1 MSEELGMLEVPPESP
16 DAATA
21 PPPRRVAAHGGAPS
35 STLAVISRRIVSL
48 VKEYYGKGPTH
59 ARTYHFG
66 DVVLVLLRGG
76 YTPVEKTLLADGYA
90 QTVMDQRAAF
100 QTVMQPRF
108 KRVIEEE
115 LRREVTAFMSTTH
128 HDPDLNAELFVLA
141 PDARD
146 GDSADTDGGGSGA
159 DTNDVGTSGVATDG
173 NAGS

>member
-1 MSEELGMLEVPPESP
+1 MSETHTTVGGDYPSADHRTVTSKPL
-16 DAATA
+16 DASAGAA
-21 PPPRRVAAHGGAPS
+21 P

-76 YTPVEKTLLADGYA
+76 YTPVEKTLLADGYVQA
-90 QTVMDQRAAF
+90 VRDQRAAF
-100 QTVMQPRF
+100 QEVMQPRF
-108 KRVIEEE
+108 RRVIEEE

-141 PDARD
+141 PEAAEDRLRELDRALAD
-146 GDSADTDGGGSGA
+146 GAEASGA
-159 DTNDVGTSGVATDG
+159 A
-173 NAGS
+173 A